1 MRKYIKERI
10 EARFNG
16 TKKVESMKMH
26 KTEDCGQMVYEIKC
40 VLSEEVYGM
49 KMEYEYNVSYC
60 KETKVFMEYSDHG
73 SNCFE

>member
-49 KMEYEYNVSYC
+49 KMEY
-60 KETKVFMEYSDHG
+60 SDHG
-73 SNCFE
+73 SNCFG